1 MSSFNDGA
9 TSLSALGLRR
19 IGFMTA
25 VVDDEGALVEGE
37 KEFLDFFRIDPDTA
51 GDRPQ
56 IFALISERRRDLD
69 ALARDEGA
77 RLRDVDAK
85 TATGEPLLIDADIS
99 VLSEDPPRYLA
110 LVRDAAKYYGDD
122 QRKLVAPPLAK
133 LIADAPDV
141 IWSAVYRNGEF
152 VYEYLSHAVERVAGK
167 PRDYIQ
173 ADASRFERLVFPAD
187 REPYRAEFERF
198 IESDEVQLKREFRVV
213 TPHRG
218 IRWLREVAVAR
229 RFEDGGVRFVG
240 ATTDATEEKRYE
252 QRLKE
257 NEARYRDLI
266 NVAPIGLAIHVN
278 GVVQFANPAAAEILG
293 VYGPQELVGV
303 DIFDFVHPDSLKT
316 FKERLLDAFR
326 QRKVIDGLE
335 EKLVRADDIPIY
347 AEISAVP
354 AYYQGKPATQLLFR
368 ETTERKKVEERI
380 NLQSSAMI
388 SAANGIMIVAADGE
402 IIWVNPAVCKL
413 TGYSED
419 ELVGQSPSILNGGE
433 QDDAFYR
440 AMWDTVRNG
449 NVWKGELVNRRKDG
463 GTYHEEMTITPVPD
477 ADGKINRF
485 VAIKQDVTQRKNY
498 ERQLIE
504 AKNRAE
510 EASRLK
516 SNLLANLSHEFRTP
530 LNGIIGF
537 SEILGDEVEDEDS
550 RDMALRIY
558 GSANRLLNTLSSIL
572 DLSYF
577 ESEKQRRQEKPIEVG
592 NVLREI
598 EEEYRPMAEE
608 KSLEF
613 NLLDRL
619 DGTIVVGDPRLFK
632 QGIGYMVDNAVKYT
646 NEGSVRI
653 EAESIEERGEPKC
666 VVRIIDTGV
675 GVAEEDRR
683 VIFEE
688 FRQASEGMGR
698 TYEGAGLGLTLASK
712 IVELMEGRIELTGE
726 LGEGSTFAVVLPAKR
741 AEQATLAAAAE
752 TPNTEIRNG
761 KRLLL
766 VEDNEMNIELAEI
779 YLKDRYEVHATTTAE
794 DAVKMAARRRYDA
807 VLMDINLGA
816 GDDGVTAMKRIREIE
831 GYESAPIV
839 AVTGYAMPADEERFL
854 EDGFTAYLPKPFK
867 QRGLLQTIERCFE
880 TA

>member
-1 MSSFNDGA
+1 
-9 TSLSALGLRR
+9 
-19 IGFMTA
+19 MTA
-25 VVDDEGALVEGE
+25 VIDDEGALVEGE
-37 KEFLDFFRIDPDTA
+37 KEFLDFFKIDPSSA
-51 GDRPQ
+51 ENRPQ
-56 IFALISERRRDLD
+56 VFSLVSERRRDLD

-85 TATGEPLLIDADIS
+85 TATGESLLIDADVS
-99 VLSEDPPRYLA
+99 VLSEDPPRYLL
-110 LVRDAAKYYGDD
+110 LVRDAAKYFGGDA
-122 QRKLVAPPLAK
+122 RKLVAPPLAK
-133 LIADAPDV
+133 LIADAPDI

-187 REPYRAEFERF
+187 RDPYRAEFERF
-198 IESDEVQLKREFRVV
+198 VESDETQLKREFRVV

-229 RFEDGGVRFVG
+229 RFDDGGVRFVG

-316 FKERLLDAFR
+316 FKERMLEAFR
-326 QRKVIDGLE
+326 RRRVIDGLE
-335 EKLVRADDIPIY
+335 EKLVRADEIPIY

-354 AYYQGKPATQLLFR
+354 AYYQGKPATQVLFR

-388 SAANGIMIVAADGE
+388 SAANGIMIVSADGE

-419 ELVGQSPSILNGGE
+419 ELVGQSPNIFNSGD
-433 QDDAFYR
+433 QDEKFFDD
-440 AMWDTVRNG
+440 MWATIKAGD
-449 NVWKGELVNRRKDG
+449 VWKGELVNRRKDG
-463 GTYHEEMTITPVPD
+463 DTYHEEMTITPVPD
-477 ADGKINRF
+477 ADGEINRF
-485 VAIKQDVTQRKNY
+485 VAIKQDVTQRKLQ
-498 ERQLIE
+498 ERQLVE

-550 RDMALRIY
+550 RDMAVRIY

-577 ESEKQRRQEKPIEVG
+577 ESEKQRREEKPIDVAE
-592 NVLREI
+592 VLREI

-608 KSLEF
+608 KSLSF
-613 NLLDRL
+613 DVDNRL
-619 DGTIVVGDPRLFK
+619 DGAIVVGDPRLFK

-646 NEGSVRI
+646 AKGSVRL
-653 EAESIEERGEPKC
+653 EAETIEEREEPKC
-666 VVRIIDTGV
+666 VLRIIDTGV

-712 IVELMEGRIELTGE
+712 IVELMRGRIELTSE

-741 AEQATLAAAAE
+741 AERSPRPVESAPRERAAE
-752 TPNTEIRNG
+752 NG

-766 VEDNEMNIELAEI
+766 VEDNEMNVELAEI
-779 YLKDRYEVHATTTAE
+779 YLKDRFEVHATTTAE
-794 DAVKMAARRRYDA
+794 DAVKMASTRRYDA

-816 GDDGVTAMKRIREIE
+816 GADGVEAMKRIREIE

-854 EDGFTAYLPKPFK
+854 EDGFTAYLAKPFK
-867 QRGLLQTIERCFE
+867 QRGLLRVIERCFE